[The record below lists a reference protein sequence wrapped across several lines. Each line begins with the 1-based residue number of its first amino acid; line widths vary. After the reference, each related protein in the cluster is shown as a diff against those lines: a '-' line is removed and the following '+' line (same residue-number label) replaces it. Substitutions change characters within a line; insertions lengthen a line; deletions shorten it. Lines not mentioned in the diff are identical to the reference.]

1 MLSLPVFVIKKKQ
14 RTKLVKKKI
23 SGRSY
28 KNYDSDV
35 FLRLLGDQD
44 WNNYFVINDPDRL
57 WDIMIRNITH
67 SLDSLCPIKL
77 LTVVDTKPG
86 WLSNALLLQ
95 MRNRDRA
102 YKRARR
108 TRLQADWETAK
119 QIRNTLSTNIKIAK
133 SNFIKSELENNKNNP
148 RKLWEKINE
157 LLPNT
162 KNEDVHELK
171 DELTNETFSREQL
184 NDHINEY
191 FANIGPMLAARCTP
205 GLANMHIPFE
215 NPEWN
220 FNRTP
225 FTEEEVYKVCK
236 SIDVNKSS
244 SLTNIKSMVLK
255 DAFLSN
261 LHIVTRLFNCS
272 LRTSKFP
279 NGWKLSS
286 IVPLPKVK
294 NPSFASDLRP
304 VALTPLPGK
313 LMEKLICSRL
323 KIWLNSYNILS
334 NCQHGF
340 RKERSTITAT
350 CAFLNTVYNYI
361 NQNKNPTVIYLDLKK
376 AFDTVSHLKLINK
389 LRKLGL
395 DDQTVGWF
403 ESYLDNR
410 TQCVIMNNN
419 RLNILPITYGVPQGS
434 ILGPIL
440 FSIYINEIADLL
452 SCNVVL
458 YADDTVILHDN
469 VEILQYNL
477 NKIVTW
483 CNDNHLTLNAKKS
496 QWMRFNVCN
505 EQINPNNININ
516 ILGKNLEMVK
526 VYKYLGVF
534 IDTQLNFQHHNKIL
548 TRNVNFKV
556 THFKRIRRF
565 ITRKAAEL
573 IYKCTI
579 LPVLEYAD
587 FIVDHI
593 HK

>member
-1 MLSLPVFVIKKKQ
+1 MVS
-14 RTKLVKKKI
+14 
-23 SGRSY
+23 
-28 KNYDSDV
+28 
-35 FLRLLGDQD
+35 
-44 WNNYFVINDPDRL
+44 
-57 WDIMIRNITH
+57 IT
-67 SLDSLCPIKL
+67 
-77 LTVVDTKPG
+77 
-86 WLSNALLLQ
+86 
-95 MRNRDRA
+95 
-102 YKRARR
+102 
-108 TRLQADWETAK
+108 
-119 QIRNTLSTNIKIAK
+119 
-133 SNFIKSELENNKNNP
+133 
-148 RKLWEKINE
+148 
-157 LLPNT
+157 
-162 KNEDVHELK
+162 
-171 DELTNETFSREQL
+171 
-184 NDHINEY
+184 
-191 FANIGPMLAARCTP
+191 
-205 GLANMHIPFE
+205 
-215 NPEWN
+215 
-220 FNRTP
+220 
-225 FTEEEVYKVCK
+225 
-236 SIDVNKSS
+236 VN
-244 SLTNIKSMVLK
+244 
-255 DAFLSN
+255 
-261 LHIVTRLFNCS
+261 
-272 LRTSKFP
+272 
-279 NGWKLSS
+279 
-286 IVPLPKVK
+286 
-294 NPSFASDLRP
+294 ASDLRP

-323 KIWLNSYNILS
+323 KIWLNSNNILS
-334 NCQHGF
+334 NSQHGF

-350 CAFLNTVYNYI
+350 CAFLNIIYNCI

-389 LRKLGL
+389 LRL

-419 RLNILPITYGVPQGS
+419 RSNILPITYGVPQGS

-458 YADDTVILHDN
+458 YTDDTVILHDN

-579 LPVLEYAD
+579 LPVLVYAD
-587 FIVDHI
+587 FIVDQGITYINKELQKIQNLCLLIFNNQHFLKFCI
-593 HK
+593 ETRKCLG